1 MKGRH
6 VINIV
11 NFYAACQVRF
21 PPPLTRFML
30 PRLAKHQVSEEF
42 VARLGGL
49 AWLTARHARVRTGD
63 LRKGMPSIVRR
74 AK

>member
-49 AWLTARHARVRTGD
+49 GVAH
-63 LRKGMPSIVRR
+63 RKTRSSPNW
-74 AK
+74 